1 MMKKLA
7 INTTAK
13 RCGSVSTETIQK
25 MLFSQQ
31 HRFESKAHVFKIDK
45 EKAYKFHLPQKHMQ
59 GITFTGPKEQV
70 EFTKEKLMEMYRLMA
85 LIRRFEL
92 VSDQQYKARN
102 IRGFCHLYSG
112 QEAVCVGIEEATTR
126 QDSIITAYRDHGFQ
140 LVRGGSVESTM
151 AEQLGRVTGCSKGK
165 GGSMHMYNVPNK
177 FYGGNGIVGAQVP
190 VGAGLAFAHQY
201 LDRLNKKDVKDRN
214 VCFTLYGDG
223 AANQGQVFE
232 AFNMAKLWHIPVVF
246 VCENNKYGMATPVG
260 RSSAST
266 DYYERGDYIPGIWVD
281 GQDIFAVYEASRYAK
296 EYAQQYGPI
305 VLETETYRYYGHSM
319 SDPGITYRTREE
331 VQQVRASRDPI
342 VRMKNRLIEQG
353 IATEDEFKAIDEQ
366 VKDEVQQG
374 TEKALQAPLPP
385 AHELVEDVLVDKE
398 YFVRGRWI
406 GETWNVVQQ

>member
-1 MMKKLA
+1 
-7 INTTAK
+7 
-13 RCGSVSTETIQK
+13 
-25 MLFSQQ
+25 
-31 HRFESKAHVFKIDK
+31 
-45 EKAYKFHLPQKHMQ
+45 
-59 GITFTGPKEQV
+59 
-70 EFTKEKLMEMYRLMA
+70 
-85 LIRRFEL
+85 
-92 VSDQQYKARN
+92 
-102 IRGFCHLYSG
+102 
-112 QEAVCVGIEEATTR
+112 
-126 QDSIITAYRDHGFQ
+126 
-140 LVRGGSVESTM
+140 
-151 AEQLGRVTGCSKGK
+151 
-165 GGSMHMYNVPNK
+165 
-177 FYGGNGIVGAQVP
+177 
-190 VGAGLAFAHQY
+190 
-201 LDRLNKKDVKDRN
+201 
-214 VCFTLYGDG
+214 
-223 AANQGQVFE
+223 
-232 AFNMAKLWHIPVVF
+232 MAKLWHIPVVF
-246 VCENNKYGMATPVG
+246 VCENNKYGMATPIG

-353 IATEDEFKAIDEQ
+353 IATEEEFKAIDEQ

-385 AHELVEDVLVDKE
+385 AHELVEDILVDKE